1 MGERRKEEE
10 STKSVRH
17 VDLQDGRLRNRRR
30 HEIDTDTIRQRD
42 DSGSERGERDGY
54 TGIGFHASEWHG
66 SSLLSFRAVD
76 LFGSEAETK
85 GLPDLNHSSARTVN
99 YGAIWEISQG
109 LQGCQIPNRYP
120 SSWLP
125 LANLYWPLTPLL
137 TESYIQSLSS
147 IFLKKCL

>member
-42 DSGSERGERDGY
+42 DSGASPGSGMVTRVSGSMRASGMGARSSRFARSIYLGAKLKQRD
-54 TGIGFHASEWHG
+54 F
-66 SSLLSFRAVD
+66 
-76 LFGSEAETK
+76 
-85 GLPDLNHSSARTVN
+85 NHSSARTVN